1 MKFLSVATKAIRHPE
16 ETWKICSAV
25 HNNGTYGPTHYW
37 WHHARS
43 LMCYCCCC
51 FLCYFKS
58 LFIEFPQICFHFV
71 FIVSFFFVLHSY
83 GASHFKIVYSCWL
96 NKLWNNNGWVR
107 ENTHARRREDRRG
120 VISEKSM
127 DKITGHKNPWRC
139 RWWCYSHSYI
149 HNVTKNEA
157 HIPLYSLFIH
167 SFLRSEHVKLILTLT
182 LLLAL
187 FLLHMLQSNIE
198 QLFWDERVQI
208 EETILLKGRNNNR
221 YLECQRLTLCFDFL
235 LFSHEI
241 MVSDSNNNN
250 KPIKYSA
257 VLVHRVFISF
267 SSTKV
272 CMQSLHYKHME
283 KYPHICWNI
292 RM

>member
-1 MKFLSVATKAIRHPE
+1 M
-16 ETWKICSAV
+16 
-25 HNNGTYGPTHYW
+25 
-37 WHHARS
+37 
-43 LMCYCCCC
+43 
-51 FLCYFKS
+51 
-58 LFIEFPQICFHFV
+58 
-71 FIVSFFFVLHSY
+71 
-83 GASHFKIVYSCWL
+83 VYSCWL

-107 ENTHARRREDRRG
+107 EHTHARRREDRRG
-120 VISEKSM
+120 VISEESM

-139 RWWCYSHSYI
+139 HSCWLSLVMLFSFLYSQRYQ
-149 HNVTKNEA
+149 KNEA
-157 HIPLYSLFIH
+157 HIPIYSLFIH

-182 LLLAL
+182 LFLAL

-208 EETILLKGRNNNR
+208 EGTILLKGRNNNR
-221 YLECQRLTLCFDFL
+221 YLECQRLTLCFYFL
-235 LFSHEI
+235 LYSHEI

-267 SSTKV
+267 CSTKV

-283 KYPHICWNI
+283 KYSHICWNI